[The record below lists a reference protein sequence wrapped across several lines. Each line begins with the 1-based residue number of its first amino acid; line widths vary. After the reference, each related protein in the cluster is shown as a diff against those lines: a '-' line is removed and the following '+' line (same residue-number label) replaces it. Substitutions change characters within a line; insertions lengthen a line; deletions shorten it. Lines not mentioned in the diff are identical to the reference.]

1 MRDLSEAMVLD
12 ALYKYGERAY
22 IVLRSAYEL
31 YQVNALSNR
40 KLPGDFDVKSLMSKL
55 RERGVNYNPNQLL
68 RILER
73 EFGIIET
80 TYRSSNQRWWRF
92 TNPSAV
98 AKALSIYEGGVDED
112 LIEDPEVLL
121 LRLQTEVI
129 DVRKLLNEVTELITK
144 KTLTNSDRER
154 VKELLFNDLTLV
166 VRTFEKT
173 QKYPDEFKEFNDA
186 VTLLLK
192 YLVVLTKRF
201 KGLPVSDVFNEVK
214 GEIANEVIDSIRR

>member
-201 KGLPVSDVFNEVK
+201 KGLPVGDVFNEVK